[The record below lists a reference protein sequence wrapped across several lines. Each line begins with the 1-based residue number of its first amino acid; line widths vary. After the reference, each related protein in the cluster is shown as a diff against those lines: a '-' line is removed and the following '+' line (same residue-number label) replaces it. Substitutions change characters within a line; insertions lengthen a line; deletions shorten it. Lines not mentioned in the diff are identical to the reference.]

1 MNNWAEF
8 ELSEAIKTNVE
19 SINQGY
25 PHEEILYLDTGS
37 ITKGKIEQLQ
47 HLRMQEAP
55 SRARRLAK
63 HEDIV
68 YSSVRPIQR
77 HYGFIEHPSDNLVV
91 STGFVVITCKKNKVD
106 PKFTYYY
113 LTLDQIVEELDII
126 AEASTSTYPSLKPS
140 DIEKLVVKFPVDVTE
155 QRAIADV
162 LTCLDDKIDLLHRQ
176 NKTLE
181 AMGET
186 LFRQW
191 FVEDAQEN
199 WTDCSVS
206 DFADHAKENVIPQN
220 HADNLF
226 SHYSIPS
233 FDNERRP
240 TLEPGREI
248 LSNKFKVLPYSIL
261 VSKLNPRTPRIWP
274 ICELSN
280 DNSICSTEFQVIKP
294 KSQDLFGFILFLLR
308 SNEATDALI
317 MAASGTSGSHQRV
330 RPEDILNI
338 GIKLPSETLAKK
350 FSDLVMPNITKMQA
364 NLSQIQTLEKL
375 RDTLLP
381 KLLSGEVK
389 VEI

>member
-1 MNNWAEF
+1 MSKWREFQLEELAEVVNHQRIPLSSMERASRKGFFPYYGASGIVDYIDDYIFDGDYVLISEDGENLRTRKTPIAFRVTGKFWVNNHAHIIKPKTPY
-8 ELSEAIKTNVE
+8 LSVLIPLIFKNLDLNEYITGAVQPKLNKANLLSIPIHLPE
-19 SINQGY
+19 S
-25 PHEEILYLDTGS
+25 P
-37 ITKGKIEQLQ
+37 IEQ
-47 HLRMQEAP
+47 ECI
-55 SRARRLAK
+55 SR
-63 HEDIV
+63 
-68 YSSVRPIQR
+68 
-77 HYGFIEHPSDNLVV
+77 
-91 STGFVVITCKKNKVD
+91 
-106 PKFTYYY
+106 
-113 LTLDQIVEELDII
+113 TL
-126 AEASTSTYPSLKPS
+126 SN
-140 DIEKLVVKFPVDVTE
+140 F
-155 QRAIADV
+155 
-162 LTCLDDKIDLLHRQ
+162 DDKIDLLHRQ

-206 DFADHAKENVIPQN
+206 DFADHAKENIIPQN
-220 HADNLF
+220 HTDTLF
-226 SHYSIPS
+226 SHYSIPA

-240 TLEPGREI
+240 TIEPGREI

-274 ICELSN
+274 ICELIIN
-280 DNSICSTEFQVIKP
+280 DSICSTEFQVIKP
-294 KSQDLFGFILFLLR
+294 KNPELFGFVLFLLR

-350 FSDLVMPNITKMQA
+350 FSDLVMPNIAKMQS

-381 KLLSGEVK
+381 KLFSGEVK